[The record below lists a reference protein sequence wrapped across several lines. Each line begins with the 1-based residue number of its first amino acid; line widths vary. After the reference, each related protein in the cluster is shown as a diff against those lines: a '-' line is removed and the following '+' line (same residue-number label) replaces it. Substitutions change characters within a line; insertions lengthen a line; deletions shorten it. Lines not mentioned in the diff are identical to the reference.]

1 MTDNSGGCGEGER
14 KTGLPLPPSQED
26 LQQGLAG
33 SPTTLSMA
41 NTDTSTTDKLKQS
54 PPPSYKAVVY
64 SASRGRNRVFLWH
77 HGMGCTGV
85 YSASRGNI
93 ADLLNL
99 RNPQNYLAGTFWK
112 I

>member
-33 SPTTLSMA
+33 SPTTLCID
-41 NTDTSTTDKLKQS
+41 NTDTSTTDKIKQS

-64 SASRGRNRVFLWH
+64 SESRGRSRVLMVLWH
-77 HGMGCTGV
+77 WVYCGV
-85 YSASRGNI
+85 LG
-93 ADLLNL
+93 
-99 RNPQNYLAGTFWK
+99 Q
-112 I
+112 